1 MLASSHSSPAST
13 LPSPQTGAGPVEAS
27 VVAGELVDASVV
39 ASDVAT
45 VVVGESLVEA
55 SVVTGLVVADA
66 IPVEPAP
73 VEPPLALV
81 VMPSSPQPE
90 SANKVIALKPL
101 NHRAYVID
109 SSDRRGRGA
118 AT

>member
-1 MLASSHSSPAST
+1 

-27 VVAGELVDASVV
+27 VVAGELVEASVVAGELVEASVVAV

>member
-1 MLASSHSSPAST
+1 MLPSSHSSPAST

-66 IPVEPAP
+66 IPVDPSVL

-90 SANKVIALKPL
+90 SAKRVIALKPL

-109 SSDRRGRGA
+109 S
-118 AT
+118 